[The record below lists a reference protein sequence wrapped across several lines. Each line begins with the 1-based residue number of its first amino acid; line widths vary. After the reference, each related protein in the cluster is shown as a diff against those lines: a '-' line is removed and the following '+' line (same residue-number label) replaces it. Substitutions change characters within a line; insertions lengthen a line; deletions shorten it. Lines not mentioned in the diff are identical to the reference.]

1 MNDHAQQFVT
11 NLMDQYAK
19 RYELRQPNP
28 VSHRSGSSRS
38 LPTVPA
44 AIVRRLIENRAL
56 ELYEQR
62 CKQDGHAEEDW
73 LRAESEILN
82 GLPSSEAPEPVQ
94 HHPNTGPV
102 VPFHRELL
110 PPKPR

>member
-1 MNDHAQQFVT
+1 MNEDARQFVT

-19 RYELRQPNP
+19 GCDLRLRDP
-28 VSHRSGSSRS
+28 VSHASESSRS

-44 AIVRRLIENRAL
+44 AIVRRLIETRAQ

-62 CKQDGHAEEDW
+62 CRQDGRAEEDW

-94 HHPNTGPV
+94 HYPATGPA
-102 VPFHRELL
+102 VPFASRTAV
-110 PPKPR
+110 P